1 VVSLFGGN
9 EEEPHATY
17 RLAVGH
23 LDPSDQISGV
33 QARLTNLGYYR
44 GPINGQLDQ
53 PTRQAISSF
62 RASVLHD
69 DSNEM
74 DGALL
79 EALDAKHGA

>member
-1 VVSLFGGN
+1 
-9 EEEPHATY
+9 
-17 RLAVGH
+17 
-23 LDPSDQISGV
+23 
-33 QARLTNLGYYR
+33 LTNLGYYR